1 MGLAPEEIENYKKLN
16 FPSFFPDPELPS
28 LLLDQFFR
36 DALQTCQVDT

>member
-1 MGLAPEEIENYKKLN
+1 MGLATGERKLQKN
-16 FPSFFPDPELPS
+16 EFSAIFPDPELPS